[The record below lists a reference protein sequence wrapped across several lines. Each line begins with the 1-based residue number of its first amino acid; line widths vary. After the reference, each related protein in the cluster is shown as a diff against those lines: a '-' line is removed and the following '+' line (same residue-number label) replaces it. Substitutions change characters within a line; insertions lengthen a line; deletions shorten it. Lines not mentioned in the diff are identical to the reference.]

1 MTTVQSDVT
10 AVQGDISASQEEGS
24 TAAMT
29 LGGGH
34 EVDRCSMAQVSE
46 VSFHLE
52 VGAGGGE

>member
-1 MTTVQSDVT
+1 MQSDVT